1 MKLKLSFYDFVGG
14 HLGVKGPKIPLLESL
29 IRQAPT

>member
-1 MKLKLSFYDFVGG
+1 MKLKLSFYDFIGDR
-14 HLGVKGPKIPLLESL
+14 LGVPGPKIPLLASL